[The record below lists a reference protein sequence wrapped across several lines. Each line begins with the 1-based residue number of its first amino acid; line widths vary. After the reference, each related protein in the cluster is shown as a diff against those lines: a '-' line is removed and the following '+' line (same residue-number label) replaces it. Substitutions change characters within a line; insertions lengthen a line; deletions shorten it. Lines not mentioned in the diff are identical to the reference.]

1 MAGSP
6 TALPGSGISVPRNGV
21 GTGPS
26 LGAGVQSGQ
35 HWKLC
40 ALLSGRA
47 GSGLEGSWV
56 PPLLRT
62 WFSEHSPYKQ
72 SNAKLL
78 NDYAGLSNTVG
89 G

>member
-47 GSGLEGSWV
+47 GSGLEAAGSLRCSGHGFQSTV
-56 PPLLRT
+56 PI
-62 WFSEHSPYKQ
+62 SKAMQNY
-72 SNAKLL
+72 
-78 NDYAGLSNTVG
+78 
-89 G
+89 

>member
-6 TALPGSGISVPRNGV
+6 TALPSLAFQFPEMESGQVLPW
-21 GTGPS
+21 
-26 LGAGVQSGQ
+26 VQPGQ

-78 NDYAGLSNTVG
+78 NDYAGLSNAVG